1 MTGKRYAAL
10 STLSPEGERGLVTI
24 PVTPARWFISLINRY
39 SRTPSALRDW
49 YLVDKFELD
58 TGLWRLPRRKRL
70 LREQVGQVIRARTAN
85 FINLPRERACP

>member
-1 MTGKRYAAL
+1 VTGKRYAAL

-85 FINLPRERACP
+85 FINLRACP